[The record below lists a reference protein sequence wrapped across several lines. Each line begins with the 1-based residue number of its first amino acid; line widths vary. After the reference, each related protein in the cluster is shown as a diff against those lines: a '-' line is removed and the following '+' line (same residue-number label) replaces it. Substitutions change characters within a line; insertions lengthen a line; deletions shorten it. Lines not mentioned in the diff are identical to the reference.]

1 MKPVK
6 TIDFS
11 MIKGWDDMHKNV
23 QMTTSRLEQK
33 DTFKTSKVA
42 DFGKM
47 TAWKPIVLK
56 SSRVTDDNY
65 LLDNLTKNEFKSA
78 KYHRVSGIDFSK

>member
-65 LLDNLTKNEFKSA
+65 LFDNLTKNEFKSA